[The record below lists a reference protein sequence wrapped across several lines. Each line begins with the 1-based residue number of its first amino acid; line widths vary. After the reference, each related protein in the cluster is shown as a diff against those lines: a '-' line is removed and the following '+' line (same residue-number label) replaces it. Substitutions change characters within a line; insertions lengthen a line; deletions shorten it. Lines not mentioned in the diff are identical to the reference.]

1 MLTFLGVE
9 SGDTIRVPKAGNTGG
24 RNVESGNLLIKLKV
38 LFFFFLAY
46 VSIALYTCF
55 SHYSS
60 LVLVSLFI
68 IVAC

>member
-38 LFFFFLAY
+38 LFFFFFGLRIHCA
-46 VSIALYTCF
+46 VHMF
-55 SHYSS
+55 
-60 LVLVSLFI
+60 
-68 IVAC
+68 